1 MSLRGFRVVIL
12 AAQRKGVTDP
22 LALRFGVSHK
32 CLAPLR
38 GRPLIGHVLR
48 TVAGYPS
55 VETIVVSVEAE
66 AFDQVRQAFPAA
78 SPAQAPIECVASA
91 DNIADS
97 VIAAARG
104 HDGPI
109 LITTAD
115 NALLTRASLDAMLK
129 ALREHDVAVA
139 LAGREAV
146 LAAHPD
152 GQRRFYRFRDGEYSN
167 CNLYGMAD
175 AGALHAAEIFRGGG
189 QFAKKASRIVE
200 AFGLVNL
207 VLLRLRLLSLPRGM
221 KRISARLG
229 LDIAP
234 VILADGSQAID
245 VDNDRT
251 YGVVSEIMEIRGTP
265 LPAEGYPPDLPPGEQ
280 AGEVAEHHF
289 PLASGY

>member
-1 MSLRGFRVVIL
+1 MRGFRVIIL

-22 LALRFGVSHK
+22 LAQRFGVSHK
-32 CLAPLR
+32 CLVPLR
-38 GRPLIGHVLR
+38 GRPLIGYVLR

-55 VETIVVSVEAE
+55 VETVKVSVERE
-66 AFDQVRQAFPAA
+66 AFAAVARVFPAA
-78 SPAQAPIECVASA
+78 SPSEAPIECVAAA

-97 VIAAARG
+97 VIAAAAG

-115 NALLTRASLDAMLK
+115 NALLTRGSIDAMLK
-129 ALREHDVAVA
+129 ALQEHDVAVA

-146 LAAHPD
+146 LAAHPE

-167 CNLYGMAD
+167 CNLYGLSD
-175 AGALHAAEIFRGGG
+175 LDALHAAEIFRGGG

-200 AFGLVNL
+200 AFGLINL
-207 VLLRLRLLSLPRGM
+207 LLLRLRLLTLGRGM
-221 KRISARLG
+221 RRISGRIG

-234 VILADGSQAID
+234 VVLADGTQAID

-251 YGVVSEIMEIRGTP
+251 YAVVDTLLESRGAP
-265 LPAEGYPPDLPPGEQ
+265 LPAEVSGLGAGAEQ
-280 AGEVAEHHF
+280 AGEVAEHQL
-289 PLASGY
+289 PLAAGY